1 MKSVNVS
8 ELIDFLRDHGLKCSF
23 AESLTGGMI
32 ASGIVDVAGASD
44 VFEGS
49 IISYTDDFKINVL
62 GVHSEV
68 IKEKTAVSSEC
79 AEAMAAGALRISG
92 ASVAISVTGYAGPGD
107 GPDGTPCGT
116 VYIGF
121 ADRNGT
127 GSHQMRF
134 YGSRDDVRKCT
145 RDFAYDLLY
154 ERASAL

>member
-1 MKSVNVS
+1 M
-8 ELIDFLRDHGLKCSF
+8 LR
-23 AESLTGGMI
+23 
-32 ASGIVDVAGASD
+32 
-44 VFEGS
+44 
-49 IISYTDDFKINVL
+49 
-62 GVHSEV
+62 GVPSEV

-116 VYIGF
+116 VYIGY
-121 ADRNGT
+121 ADRNGS
-127 GSHQMRF
+127 GSQQMRF